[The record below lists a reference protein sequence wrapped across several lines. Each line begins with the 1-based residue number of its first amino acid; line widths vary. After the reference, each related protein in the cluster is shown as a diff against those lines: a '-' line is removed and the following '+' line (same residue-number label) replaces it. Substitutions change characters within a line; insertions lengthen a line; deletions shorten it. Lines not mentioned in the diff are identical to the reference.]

1 MGLPVGDAEGTR
13 GCIRCQDERLALSLR
28 RAFITKSKVYRPKRF
43 ERLSFCGPSGSRS
56 LVVTGLRMGLFY
68 FNMTSMTVVV
78 CVTPSPVAVIVI
90 LWFPTKAFLLTLT
103 VMIELPDPGA
113 AMELGL
119 KVTVC
124 RPPSPV
130 ADKEIAESKPP
141 DTKVVIVELPE
152 PGLATLIVAGDALR
166 VKPLDVVPL
175 TVSKT
180 VAVSVVPPD
189 FPFTVTV

>member
-1 MGLPVGDAEGTR
+1 
-13 GCIRCQDERLALSLR
+13 
-28 RAFITKSKVYRPKRF
+28 
-43 ERLSFCGPSGSRS
+43 
-56 LVVTGLRMGLFY
+56 
-68 FNMTSMTVVV
+68 MTSMTVVV

-175 TVSKT
+175 TVSET

>member
-1 MGLPVGDAEGTR
+1 
-13 GCIRCQDERLALSLR
+13 
-28 RAFITKSKVYRPKRF
+28 
-43 ERLSFCGPSGSRS
+43 
-56 LVVTGLRMGLFY
+56 
-68 FNMTSMTVVV
+68 MTSMTVVV
-78 CVTPSPVAVIVI
+78 CVTPPPVAVMVI

-113 AMELGL
+113 AIELGL

>member
-1 MGLPVGDAEGTR
+1 
-13 GCIRCQDERLALSLR
+13 
-28 RAFITKSKVYRPKRF
+28 
-43 ERLSFCGPSGSRS
+43 
-56 LVVTGLRMGLFY
+56 
-68 FNMTSMTVVV
+68 MTSMTVVV

-175 TVSKT
+175 TVSET

-189 FPFTVTV
+189 LPFTVMV

>member
-1 MGLPVGDAEGTR
+1 MMSV
-13 GCIRCQDERLALSLR
+13 
-28 RAFITKSKVYRPKRF
+28 
-43 ERLSFCGPSGSRS
+43 
-56 LVVTGLRMGLFY
+56 
-68 FNMTSMTVVV
+68 TVVL
-78 CVTPSPVAVIVI
+78 CVTPSPVAVMVI
-90 LWFPTKAFLLTLT
+90 LWFPTNAFLLTFT
-103 VMIELPDPGA
+103 VIVELPEPGA

-141 DTKVVIVELPE
+141 DTRVVIVEVPE

-166 VKPLDVVPL
+166 VNPSDDAPL
-175 TVSKT
+175 TVSDT

-189 FPFTVTV
+189 VPLTVTL